1 MGLRIDQLI
10 SLSELKDLKLM
21 GGANGVFNIVRW
33 VHVVETPDLMD
44 YVQND
49 ELIIITG
56 VGIYN
61 NDAGFVELLHGLM
74 EKKAAG
80 LVVNIGKYITKVP
93 ESIIKLA
100 DENDFPV
107 FELPWEV
114 SLADLT
120 RIICEEIV
128 KRHFEEIS
136 YQDMLMNIIF
146 FNKIS
151 YEDFIERISTYGYS
165 SLNSYR
171 ILIVQIDKFNQYL
184 ESKNIKKEQ
193 NIMLMKDTFL
203 RSVNSSVSEN
213 RWRPLSFLQND
224 SVVMLL
230 INEKDRFT
238 NLTMLSEIIRESAK
252 KNFPDISVNIGIGNV
267 YSDFSK
273 IKRSYLEA
281 EKAIRVLKAE
291 GVSDETKSY
300 SNIGVYKLL
309 TEIND
314 VSLLKEYYDETV
326 GKLENYDAQNN
337 TDFAKIFYVF
347 LQENGNHIQTAQKL
361 YLHRNTLMYKINKIQ
376 EIIKRDLTDTRVRFE
391 FYLGY
396 LVKMINDI

>member
-10 SLSELKDLKLM
+10 SLSELKDLKLV

-314 VSLLKEYYDETV
+314 VSLIKEYYDETV